1 MEMTTN
7 NTKVLRL
14 ALLLTPQQLADRLG
28 VTTKR
33 VQELEQSGN
42 TLPEGWPEALAHAL
56 GVPAGA
62 ITDPNA
68 DIDKIARQ
76 AKHSQ
81 PEKHRICRV
90 AARFALLSMVAKL
103 GGLNIA
109 LELSEADLEAALQ
122 NLILYTEEFENQE
135 SEKERLNRLSQ
146 SLQIAAL
153 TILQSRGV
161 ESEADLLHEM
171 EIARDGALSLIEA
184 FSRADRLRLAWEMK

>member
-33 VQELEQSGN
+33 VQELEQSGSV
-42 TLPEGWPEALAHAL
+42 LPEGWPEALAHAL
-56 GVPAGA
+56 GVPTPA
-62 ITDPNA
+62 ITDPDT
-68 DIDKIARQ
+68 DIEQTVRLAKNTQ
-76 AKHSQ
+76 AG
-81 PEKHRICRV
+81 KHRICRI

-109 LELSEADLEAALQ
+109 LELSEADLEIALQ
-122 NLILYTEEFENQE
+122 SLILYTEDFENQE

-146 SLQIAAL
+146 SLQITAL
-153 TILQSRGV
+153 AILQSHGV
-161 ESEADLLHEM
+161 ESEVDLLHEM